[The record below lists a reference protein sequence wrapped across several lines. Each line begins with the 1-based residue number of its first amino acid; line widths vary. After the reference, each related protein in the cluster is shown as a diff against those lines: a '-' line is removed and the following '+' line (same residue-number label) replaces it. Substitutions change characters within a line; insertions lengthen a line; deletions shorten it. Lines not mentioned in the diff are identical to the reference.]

1 MFTITAPT
9 VVGQFS
15 YTKNAPNGNGNKH
28 YKNVPQQS
36 LFAVLSEIV
45 PDPESHRSVVLLSS
59 SQTPY
64 QSFPCK
70 HEKLFHFIAPPL
82 PKKQMLFG
90 DPTVFAKS
98 YHFQTVIQL
107 SRCIKVKK
115 SSPPMNRGKDFYRR
129 YHARQTKKHRMK

>member
-1 MFTITAPT
+1 MFQ
-9 VVGQFS
+9 VVFS
-15 YTKNAPNGNGNKH
+15 CKANTLFTNLLLYRTFVLLSIIF
-28 YKNVPQQS
+28 YKF
-36 LFAVLSEIV
+36 LAVSPEIV
-45 PDPESHRSVVLLSS
+45 PASKSHRSVVLLSS

-70 HEKLFHFIAPPL
+70 HEKLFHFVAPPL

-98 YHFQTVIQL
+98 YHFQTVIKF
-107 SRCIKVKK
+107 SRCIKAKK